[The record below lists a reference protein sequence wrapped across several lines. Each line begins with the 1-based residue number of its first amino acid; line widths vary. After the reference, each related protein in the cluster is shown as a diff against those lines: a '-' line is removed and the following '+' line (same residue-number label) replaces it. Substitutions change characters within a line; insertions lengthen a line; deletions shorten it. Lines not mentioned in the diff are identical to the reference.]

1 MDLGQSM
8 RSAGS
13 PVTSHVSHCKVAS
26 KTAPDEGQ
34 VRLWQSE
41 TQIELPFKRLYVC
54 PSSGS
59 IAVHHNGAGLRCGA
73 AGCAQLQ
80 AAAGRHVLGRG
91 VRVKTCNG
99 PMQLL
104 SEVSRQGAVN
114 SHKICMVME
123 KSTTVR
129 VMKRHISTC
138 SQTTSHRQCYPVPS
152 IENNT
157 MEAWHRVVDEE
168 M

>member
-41 TQIELPFKRLYVC
+41 TQIELPFKRLHVC

-59 IAVHHNGAGLRCGA
+59 IAVYRKVQVFDVELRA
-73 AGCAQLQ
+73 
-80 AAAGRHVLGRG
+80 
-91 VRVKTCNG
+91 VRNCRR
-99 PMQLL
+99 
-104 SEVSRQGAVN
+104 RQVAMF
-114 SHKICMVME
+114 SD
-123 KSTTVR
+123 
-129 VMKRHISTC
+129 
-138 SQTTSHRQCYPVPS
+138 
-152 IENNT
+152 
-157 MEAWHRVVDEE
+157 VVCE
-168 M
+168 